1 MNEMKTENKV
11 VCIVQA
17 RMGSSRLPGKVLKEI
32 CGRPMLD
39 WVIRRAARAISIQHI
54 MVATTV
60 NTGDDP
66 IHDYCQLNRIAC
78 YRGSE
83 FDVLD
88 RYYQAALSEKA
99 DVVVRLTADCPLI
112 DPSLID
118 KTVNALLD
126 QNADFAANRLPPPY
140 HRTYPIGLDVE
151 AATLNALEHAWKNAS
166 ESYEREHVMPFLYD
180 PAHGMKFVVVDHDAD
195 LGGLRW
201 TVDTPEDLEFIR
213 EVTGMFDCRDDF
225 SWLDVLKIL
234 EKFPELSEI
243 NSGIV
248 HKTMKD
254 VDSRANQF

>member
-1 MNEMKTENKV
+1 MNGKKKENKV

-39 WVIRRAARAISIQHI
+39 WVIRRAARAISLQQI
-54 MVATTV
+54 MVATTISAS
-60 NTGDDP
+60 DDP
-66 IHDYCQLNRIAC
+66 ILEFCQLNGIAG

-88 RYYQAALSEKA
+88 RYYQAALSEEA

-112 DPSLID
+112 DPDLID
-118 KTVNALLD
+118 KTVNALHD

-151 AATLNALEHAWKNAS
+151 AATFNALQHAWKNAG
-166 ESYEREHVMPFLYD
+166 ERYEREHVMPFLYD

-201 TVDTPEDLEFIR
+201 TVDTPEDLEFVR
-213 EVTGMFDCRDDF
+213 QVTRRLDCRDDF
-225 SWLDVLKIL
+225 SWLDVLNLL
-234 EKFPELSEI
+234 ERYPEISNI

-254 VDSRANQF
+254 VDSRANQD